1 MERARRASNG
11 TRVREQASERERG
24 WGGGDERERERE
36 RERPEGVLLQDEEDL
51 GREAR
56 S

>member
-1 MERARRASNG
+1 VGRGM
-11 TRVREQASERERG
+11 REN
-24 WGGGDERERERE
+24 E